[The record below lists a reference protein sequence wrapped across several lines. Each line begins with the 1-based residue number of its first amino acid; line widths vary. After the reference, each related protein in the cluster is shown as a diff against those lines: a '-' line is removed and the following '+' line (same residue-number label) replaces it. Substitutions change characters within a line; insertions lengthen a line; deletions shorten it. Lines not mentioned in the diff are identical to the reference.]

1 MVLVKRKFSWQPANV
16 DDWKRCLL
24 NWAMVGFLGLP
35 NEHENSLYLGSSS
48 SSGQPGNSAVK
59 VSALLPF
66 FWGRGGC
73 DVGRCSGPEIAQP
86 HAASI
91 IPPPQSPAQW
101 ALNSTT
107 GPCGTTPPTVRFRF
121 PPNPNQSLNSF
132 FLCKFPQSSSS
143 KLLQGF

>member
-66 FWGRGGC
+66 FLGKGRL
-73 DVGRCSGPEIAQP
+73 RCRPMQWPRDCPTACRKYN
-86 HAASI
+86 
-91 IPPPQSPAQW
+91 PPPQSPAQW

-107 GPCGTTPPTVRFRF
+107 GPCGTTPPTVRSRF